1 MLDKYI
7 TIKDKTIIA
16 KQTSTGRWIIDALPA
31 DNTKELELL
40 IGEVN
45 RILNK
50 YNTDT
55 NILGKNQ
62 YIGNDKSMVRGI
74 KK

>member
-16 KQTSTGRWIIDALPA
+16 KQTSSGRWICDQLPA
-31 DNTKELELL
+31 ETTKELEIL

-45 RILNK
+45 CILNK
-50 YNTDT
+50 YNTESKEPLREHKDT
-55 NILGKNQ
+55 I
-62 YIGNDKSMVRGI
+62 RGL
-74 KK
+74 KP

>member
-16 KQTSTGRWIIDALPA
+16 KQTSSGRWICDQLPA
-31 DNTKELELL
+31 ETTKELERL

-45 RILNK
+45 GILNRFNLVDESK
-50 YNTDT
+50 PVKVKTE
-55 NILGKNQ
+55 LG
-62 YIGNDKSMVRGI
+62 GVREM
-74 KK
+74 KKI